1 MKKIFCLTAATMLFT
16 APAQAAFVTSL
27 VGGTAITMPADN
39 LQTGAPQSFGPITF
53 TSDNDDSV
61 FGWTQ
66 GYGFGSN
73 GAWFNE
79 APMAG
84 LNEGSRGGA
93 YSVMTFTFDTPT
105 AGVLAQL
112 NWALGTSAN
121 NSILMRIFDENGAE
135 LEPYVNLANNG
146 NTNNF
151 APNAYYGFQ
160 RATADI
166 KSFTLSNGYIGARN
180 FSYIAA
186 ANGVPEPASWALMLA
201 GFGLAGTALRRRP
214 SRLAQTA

>member
-1 MKKIFCLTAATMLFT
+1 MKKILCLSAAAMLFA

-27 VGGTAITMPADN
+27 IGGTAITMPADN
-39 LQTGAPQSFGPITF
+39 LFTSGPQTFGPITF

-73 GAWFNE
+73 GNWFNE

-84 LNEGSRGGA
+84 LNAGLGEIR
-93 YSVMTFTFDTPT
+93 FTFDTPT

-112 NWALGTSAN
+112 NWSLGDSGL
-121 NSILMRIFDENGAE
+121 NSIIMRIFDENGVE
-135 LEPYVNLANNG
+135 LEPYVKLANNG
-146 NTNNF
+146 VTNTF
-151 APNAYYGFQ
+151 APNGYYGFQ

-166 KSFTLSNGYIGARN
+166 KSFILLNGYVGARN
-180 FSYIAA
+180 FSYIAPA
-186 ANGVPEPASWALMLA
+186 MAGVPEPASWALMLA
-201 GFGLAGTALRRRP
+201 GFGLVGTALRRRP